1 MFLIALGIVAFFVL
15 FMDTVVCFYIL
26 REKLHKRKGLA
37 LEKELQ
43 DRNSNHMIS
52 WQHLARRELIDRMTI
67 GKNTYGQIN
76 VIDATNQDTRLCI
89 GNYCSIADNVY
100 FLLGNEHSLNTISTY
115 PLKVKRFGEAFE
127 AKSKGDI
134 IINDDVWI
142 GLNAVI
148 CSHVTIGQ
156 GAVVAAGAVV
166 TKDVPPYAVVG
177 GVPAKVIKY
186 RFSQPIIERLCAC
199 NITKILDN
207 ATKEQLQFI
216 YRELTEE
223 NVDEVLAHLEER

>member
-1 MFLIALGIVAFFVL
+1 MLLIALGIVAFFAL
-15 FMDTVVCFYIL
+15 FMDTVVCFFIL
-26 REKLHKRKGLA
+26 REKLHKRKNLA

-52 WQHLARRELIDRMTI
+52 WQHLARKELIDRITI

-76 VIDATNQDTRLCI
+76 VIDASNQDTKLRI
-89 GNYCSIADNVY
+89 GDYCSIADNVY

-115 PLKVKRFGEAFE
+115 PLKVKRFGEPFE

-134 IINDDVWI
+134 IIKDDVWI

-186 RFSQPIIERLCAC
+186 RFTQPVIDKLCAC
-199 NITKILDN
+199 NITSILDN
-207 ATKEQLQFI
+207 ATKEQLQYI

-223 NVDEVLAHLEER
+223 NIDALLATLEKK